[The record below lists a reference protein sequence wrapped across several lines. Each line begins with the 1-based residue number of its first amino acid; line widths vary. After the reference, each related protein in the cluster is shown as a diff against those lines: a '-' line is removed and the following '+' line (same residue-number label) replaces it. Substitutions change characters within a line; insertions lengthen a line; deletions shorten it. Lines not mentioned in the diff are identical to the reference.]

1 MNPIEEAAESRE
13 LVLTRLIDA
22 PREKVYRAWTE
33 PALLQQWFC
42 PKPWTVASA
51 ELDVRPGG
59 VSAIVMRSPE
69 GQKFPNREVYLNVRQ
84 SIPLS
89 AWLQKEKFK

>member
-1 MNPIEEAAESRE
+1 MNPIEAAAESRK

-22 PREKVYRAWTE
+22 PPENVYRAWTE
-33 PALLQQWFC
+33 PALLQQWFY

-59 VSAIVMRSPE
+59 VSADVMRSPE
-69 GQKFPNREVYLNVRQ
+69 GQEFPNGEVYLNVRQ
-84 SIPLS
+84 SIPLP